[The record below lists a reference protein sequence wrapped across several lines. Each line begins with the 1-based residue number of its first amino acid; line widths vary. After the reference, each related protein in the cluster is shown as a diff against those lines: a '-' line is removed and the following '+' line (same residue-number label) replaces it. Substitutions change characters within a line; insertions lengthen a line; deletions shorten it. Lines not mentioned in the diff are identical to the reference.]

1 MTPERWQQIKEVLGN
16 VLELDRSR
24 RAAYL
29 AAACAGDP
37 SLRAEVEPLLDAERC
52 AGTDLLSAT
61 REGDGSISRLDID
74 PRIGHRIGP
83 YKIVEP
89 IGEGGMGTV
98 YRAVRADDQYQKQ
111 VAVKLVHAGHDSG
124 FIVSRFRNERQILA
138 SLDHPNIARLLDGGT
153 TRDGAPY
160 FVMELIEGEPIDEY
174 CDLHQLGTDDRLN
187 LFLQVCQAVQ
197 YAHQRLII
205 HRDIKPGNILVGADG
220 TPKLLDFGIAK
231 LLDPA
236 SGGTEATMTVFRA
249 LTPGYASP
257 EQVKGEPITTASDV
271 YSLGV
276 VLYELLTGRSPYRLS
291 SRTPHELARAVCE
304 AEPERPSSAVSR
316 TIAGDRKTEE
326 DAETPGTMTPALNA
340 SSQGHNKHL
349 RGDLD
354 NIVLMAL
361 RKEAR
366 NRYISVEQFAGD
378 IRRHLQNLPVIAR
391 KDTARYRAS
400 KFFARHRASVVA
412 AAVVAVVLVA
422 SLIVTFREA
431 RAAQRQAE
439 LARQEKARAERRFND
454 VRAMANSLMFEIHD
468 SIRDLPGSTSA
479 RKLLVD
485 RARQYLDSLSA
496 EGGNDP
502 SLTREL
508 ASAYERVGDV
518 QGNPRFANLGDTA
531 GAIESYR
538 NALHLRLK
546 LADEDRG
553 TSDDRT
559 ALATIYAKLGSSLE
573 ATNDFPAAM
582 QALQRAY
589 PIAERLAVE
598 QKNNPETQ
606 EAVAG
611 TYFAMAQSLAEMGDL
626 ATALDYFRKS
636 VAIREAITGGS
647 AAFQE
652 QVQSNLA
659 GAHDY
664 MSEVVYLQG
673 DLNSAFSLQEKARD
687 IMARLVKSDA
697 QNATLRQFLL
707 QAEYGVGYY
716 LAEKGLPS
724 QALAHYQLA
733 LAGYQELTASDTHD
747 VVAMRYLAK
756 CYMRIGLALAA
767 EGKPAEGIQSAR
779 KALRIMESLASA
791 DQADTYYKAPDLAY
805 AYAALGETYSRLA
818 MQPGVLETSRIASW
832 REARSWY
839 RKSLDIWLLL
849 KRKAPLAR
857 WDASQPDKI
866 TNEISRCDAA
876 LEKPNS
882 NHR

>member
-37 SLRAEVEPLLDAERC
+37 SLRAEVEPLLAAEQH
-52 AGTDLLSAT
+52 AGTDLLRAT
-61 REGDGSISRLDID
+61 LEADGATSRADTD
-74 PRIGHRIGP
+74 PRIGYRIGP
-83 YKIVEP
+83 YEIVEP

-124 FIVSRFRNERQILA
+124 FIVSRFKNERQILA

-174 CDLHQLGTDDRLN
+174 CDHHQLGSEGRLN

-231 LLDPA
+231 LLDPS
-236 SGGTEATMTVFRA
+236 SGGAEATMTVFRA

-257 EQVKGEPITTASDV
+257 EQVKGESITTASDV

-276 VLYELLTGRSPYRLS
+276 VLYELLTGRSPYRLA

-304 AEPERPSSAVSR
+304 VEPERPSSAVSR
-316 TIAGDRKTEE
+316 MIAGDRKTGK
-326 DAETPGTMTPALNA
+326 DIGTPGTMTPVRNA
-340 SSQGHNKHL
+340 PSKGHNKGL

-366 NRYISVEQFAGD
+366 NRYSSVEQFAGD

-400 KFFARHRASVVA
+400 KFFARHRASVLA

-422 SLIVTFREA
+422 ALIVTFREA

-538 NALHLRLK
+538 NALRLRLK

-553 TSDDRT
+553 APDDRV
-559 ALATIYAKLGSSLE
+559 ALATIYAKLGFSLG
-573 ATNDFPAAM
+573 ATNDFRAALE
-582 QALQRAY
+582 ALQRAY
-589 PIAERLAVE
+589 AIAERLAVE
-598 QKNNPETQ
+598 QKDDPATQ

-611 TYFAMAQSLAEMGDL
+611 TYFAMAATLADMGNL

-636 VAIREAITGGS
+636 VAIREAITRGS
-647 AAFQE
+647 PALQK
-652 QVQSNLA
+652 QVQTNLA
-659 GAHDY
+659 GVHDY
-664 MSEVVYLQG
+664 MAEVVYLQG
-673 DLNSAFSLQEKARD
+673 DLDSALSLQKQARD

-697 QNATLRQFLL
+697 QNATLRQFLF
-707 QAEYGVGYY
+707 QAEHQIGYY
-716 LAEKGLPS
+716 LAEKGVPA
-724 QALAHYQLA
+724 QALAHYQFA
-733 LAGYQELTASDTHD
+733 LAGYQELTSSDAHD
-747 VVAMRYLAK
+747 VVAMRYLGK
-756 CYMRIGLALAA
+756 CYMGIGKALAA
-767 EGKPAEGIQSAR
+767 EDKPAEGIESAR
-779 KALRIMESLASA
+779 KALRIMESLAGA

-818 MQPGVLETSRIASW
+818 LQPGGLETSRIASW
-832 REARSWY
+832 HQARSCY
-839 RKSLDIWLLL
+839 RKSLDIWRLL
-849 KRKAPLAR
+849 KQKAPLAR

-876 LEKPNS
+876 LEKVNAD
-882 NHR
+882 HR